1 MMNRIELKRTLK
13 RLGWL
18 VLLFG
23 AAALIISAV
32 ERKEASLASALTID
46 ITPLDGE
53 HMLIVE
59 KDVVTAIDRSF
70 GFDLRDLPLGALD
83 VERLERV
90 LEEEPFILDADAFLD
105 AENKIHVTVEQRP
118 PVLRIIDHNGLNYY
132 LDEHGMKMPLS
143 PHFTARVLVATGNIP
158 PHVPDFLE
166 RPRNALRDVFL
177 LARRLRQ
184 DELFGPLIE
193 QVYVNPQGDMVL
205 VPKVGDQKI
214 ILGDGADLEAKL
226 TNLRIFYQD
235 AVPYEGWQKY
245 GTINLKYKG
254 QVVAKRN

>member
-1 MMNRIELKRTLK
+1 MK

-23 AAALIISAV
+23 AAALVISAV
-32 ERKEASLASALTID
+32 ERKETSMASGLTID
-46 ITPLDGE
+46 ITPLNGE

-59 KDVVTAIDRSF
+59 KDVLTAIDRSF
-70 GFDLRDLPLGALD
+70 GFDLRDLPLNAID
-83 VERLERV
+83 VGRLERV
-90 LEEEPFILDADAFLD
+90 LEAEPFILNADAFFD
-105 AENKIHVTVEQRP
+105 AENTIHITVEQRP

-132 LDEHGMKMPLS
+132 LDEKGMKMPLS

-166 RPRNALRDVFL
+166 RPRHMLKDVFL
-177 LARRLRQ
+177 LAQRLRQ
-184 DELFGPLIE
+184 DELFHPLIE

-214 ILGDGADLEAKL
+214 ILGDGSHLEEKL
-226 TNLRIFYQD
+226 QNLRVFYQE
-235 AVPYEGWQKY
+235 AVPYEGWRKY
-245 GTINLKYKG
+245 RTINLKYRG
-254 QVVAKRN
+254 QVVAKRK